1 MKSFRNY
8 VNDPTKNPEYDP
20 ELADMNIGEA
30 KSDVKVGD
38 TVHLGHGT
46 RGGTG
51 VVGRV
56 IKIQGNMV
64 HIKNDKGDTF
74 KGPMNRVSVKEST
87 ELEEAKS
94 KDIVK
99 GLTDMD
105 GPFTVVAIRNKKVI
119 KQETTKMRNMLP
131 AIVKTMRKDIGPGG
145 TIAIEDKKG
154 TIRGTFKEEVEEV
167 TEKFEMEFAD
177 KETAQKF
184 MSQIVRLRLGSAT
197 GTKDGKVTVHGPQQ
211 AGVGSPT
218 RAHQQMSKIMKKFGG
233 KIISTDEGPRMK
245 KVFEAPKVKIKLD
258 PKKKI
263 GYEVRSVGP
272 GGKTTVTKRRDM
284 PGKKDVGE
292 SKRVYGPGPDPRIKK
307 LSKESK
313 AELAIMA
320 NSFGHSG
327 GPHLD
332 ANNVTG
338 ITKKAVDL
346 CIRDAEKAIKNM
358 GPKIPAKFKKMRVDN
373 LAKLKKELGT
383 K

>member
-245 KVFEAPKVKIKLD
+245 KVFEAPKIKIKLD